1 MEGETAVLSCVTT
14 DLTSPVTWK
23 CNHVPL
29 RNGDKY
35 EMRKEG
41 KVNLLLIHDADPQ
54 NAGIYSCDTGDVQ
67 SSARLTVTGEE
78 MLLTRLLTSQH
89 LLLTVP
95 VLSVSERPPFF
106 QEGLQS
112 VEVEEGGS
120 VFLCCELSKLGLPIH
135 WKKDRLPLRSS
146 RKHEIKEDGCFL
158 QLHIRDLK
166 PEDSGSY
173 SCRAGTA
180 ETTATVAVKGILPC
194 DSPVVLLN

>member
-1 MEGETAVLSCVTT
+1 MEGETAILSCVTT

-23 CNHVPL
+23 FNHVPL

-35 EMRKEG
+35 EMRNEG

-67 SSARLTVTGEE
+67 SSARLTVTGKE
-78 MLLTRLLTSQH
+78 MLLTRLLTSQY
-89 LLLTVP
+89 LLTVP
-95 VLSVSERPPFF
+95 ILSVSERPPFF

-112 VEVEEGGS
+112 AEVEEGGS
-120 VFLCCELSKLGLPIH
+120 VFLCCELSKLGVPIH

-146 RKHEIKEDGCFL
+146 RKHEIKVDGCFL

-173 SCRAGTA
+173 SCQAGNA
-180 ETTATVAVKGILPC
+180 ETTATVTVKGILSC

>member
-1 MEGETAVLSCVTT
+1 MEGETAILSCVTT

-78 MLLTRLLTSQH
+78 MLSTRLLTSQY

-95 VLSVSERPPFF
+95 ILPVSERPPFF

-112 VEVEEGGS
+112 VEVEEGSS
-120 VFLCCELSKLGLPIH
+120 VFLCCELSKLGVPIH

-158 QLHIRDLK
+158 QLHIWDLK

-173 SCRAGTA
+173 SCQAGNA
-180 ETTATVAVKGILPC
+180 ETTATVTVKGIVSC
-194 DSPVVLLN
+194 DSPVVSLN

>member
-78 MLLTRLLTSQH
+78 MLLTRLLTSQY

-120 VFLCCELSKLGLPIH
+120 VFLCCELSKHGVPIH

-173 SCRAGTA
+173 SCQAGTA
-180 ETTATVAVKGILPC
+180 ETTATVTVKGILSC
-194 DSPVVLLN
+194 DPPVVLLN

>member
-120 VFLCCELSKLGLPIH
+120 VFLCCELSKLGVPIH
-135 WKKDRLPLRSS
+135 WEKDRLPLRSS

-173 SCRAGTA
+173 SCQAGTA

>member
-35 EMRKEG
+35 EMRKDG

-78 MLLTRLLTSQH
+78 MLLTRLLTSQC

-120 VFLCCELSKLGLPIH
+120 VFLCCELSKHGVPIH
-135 WKKDRLPLRSS
+135 WEKDRLPLRSS

-173 SCRAGTA
+173 SCQAGTA
-180 ETTATVAVKGILPC
+180 ETAATVTVKGILSC